1 MMTGMEAGVGEV
13 AEGEE
18 GTIEVAG
25 REGNTADMVAQTSRK
40 RLPVTLSVLGD
51 VLELADSPAKWFW
64 PKSLESSF
72 IMNVANEMIERTD
85 NGIFQSWRSGRFGSA
100 RI

>member
-1 MMTGMEAGVGEV
+1 MTGMEAGVGEV

-18 GTIEVAG
+18 GIAEVAG

-51 VLELADSPAKWFW
+51 VTRCWCLLTAP
-64 PKSLESSF
+64 PSF
-72 IMNVANEMIERTD
+72 LKAHLL
-85 NGIFQSWRSGRFGSA
+85 
-100 RI
+100 